1 MRKTKIFSILLTVT
15 LVTSLMAGCGSSK
28 KSEPVATT
36 KTLDKSPITLTF
48 YSADGNAKSSNFT
61 DAVAKEI
68 TKRTGVTLK
77 IQYPVGGTSKVP
89 LMIAGGEYP
98 DLIYAKGDESKIVS
112 AKGLISLDK
121 YLGKAE
127 NIKKLYGTY
136 LPRLKDS
143 VDDPT
148 TYTVGS
154 FGVSPIGTEIWTPGG
169 LFQIQHA
176 VLKDQGYPK
185 LQTLK
190 EYGDAIKTYMQKY
203 PTINGQKTIGLS
215 LCADDWR
222 WLITVGNPS
231 GSAVGLPGD
240 GQWAIDPDTNKAQ
253 YKFML
258 PEIKEYYR
266 WLNGMN
272 ASGVLDPESFTQ
284 KFDQYKAKLTSG
296 RVLAISDAGWD
307 YADATA
313 SLNKIN
319 QQERTFA
326 TLPVVLDAKYKDASM
341 KDLGWGGGTGVAITT
356 SCNNPDRAMQFL
368 DWMASDEAQIL
379 TNWGIEGVNYT
390 IVDGKRVISAAE
402 RQKSMNDPDYGT
414 DTGVGLYTYPFPQRG
429 QGVKDPTGQYYST
442 ATTQSITDNY
452 NSAMKETL
460 KAYGATMEKD
470 MYPKTSEFKTSPFGA
485 AWMTTIPQD
494 SDLTIILKKADDES
508 QKSIPKAI
516 LAKPADF
523 DKVWDEYIATLKKIE
538 IEKAGTDFTKLLAD
552 KSQLWSK

>member
-1 MRKTKIFSILLTVT
+1 MRKTKIFSLLLAVT
-15 LVTSLMAGCGSSK
+15 LVTSLIAGCSSSK
-28 KSEPVATT
+28 KTTPVAATGAV
-36 KTLDKSPITLTF
+36 DKSPITLTF
-48 YSADGNAKSSNFT
+48 YNGAASAKNSNFI
-61 DAVAKEI
+61 DPIAKEI

-98 DLIYAKGDESKIVS
+98 DLIFPSGDGNKIIS
-112 AKGLISLDK
+112 ANGLIPLDK
-121 YLGKAE
+121 YLSKAT

-136 LPRLKDS
+136 LSRLKNS
-143 VDDPT
+143 VEDPS
-148 TYTVGS
+148 TYTVGC
-154 FGVSPIGTEIWTPGG
+154 FGVAPLGTEIWSPGG
-169 LFQIQHA
+169 NFQIQHA

-190 EYGDAIKTYMQKY
+190 EYGDAIKAYMKKY

-222 WLITVGNPS
+222 WMITVGNPS
-231 GSAVGLPGD
+231 GSAAGLPDD

-272 ASGVLDPESFTQ
+272 SSGVLDPESFTQ
-284 KFDQYKAKLTSG
+284 KFDQYTAKLTSG
-296 RVLAISDAGWD
+296 RVLAITDAGWD
-307 YADATA
+307 YAESTA
-313 SLNKIN
+313 SLNKAN

-326 TLPVVLDAKYKDASM
+326 TLPVVLDAKDKNASM
-341 KDLGWGGGTGVAITT
+341 KDAGWGGGTGIGITT
-356 SCNNPDRAMQFL
+356 SCKNPDRAMQFL

-379 TNWGIEGVNYT
+379 TNWGIEGTNYT
-390 IVDGKRVISAAE
+390 ILDGKRVTSAAE
-402 RQKSMNDPDYGT
+402 RQKTTNDPDYSIN
-414 DTGVGLYTYPFPQRG
+414 TGVGLYTYPFPQRG
-429 QGVKDPTGQYYST
+429 QGVKDPSGQYYTT
-442 ATTQSITDNY
+442 ATTDSITSNY

-460 KAYGATMEKD
+460 KAYGATMERD
-470 MYPKTSEFKTSPFGA
+470 LYPKTSEFKPSLFGA

-494 SDLTIILKKADDES
+494 SDLTILLKKADDES
-508 QKSIPKAI
+508 QKSLPKAI
-516 LAKPADF
+516 LSKPADF
-523 DKVWDEYIATLKKIE
+523 DKVWDEYIATLKKVG

-552 KSQLWSK
+552 KAKLWSK